1 MKSITWAAILLL
13 TLAISAQAQK
23 PNKKKDYLITIS
35 TEFGD
40 MELILFDETP
50 RHKENFVKLVNNKYY
65 NGTTF
70 HRIIDNFM
78 IQGGDPYSKDDDP
91 NNDGIGGPGYTLP
104 AEFSAGY
111 KHVFGS
117 LAAARQGDNINPK
130 KESSG
135 SQFYIVEN
143 RNGTPFLDGQYTV
156 FGQVVKGLEVI
167 EKIAVQPKGPS
178 DRPLKNISMT
188 LKAELLKKK
197 KITERTGY
205 QYPAAEKKKADK

>member
-13 TLAISAQAQK
+13 TMAISAQAQK

-205 QYPAAEKKKADK
+205 QFPAAEKKKADK

>member
-1 MKSITWAAILLL
+1 
-13 TLAISAQAQK
+13 
-23 PNKKKDYLITIS
+23 
-35 TEFGD
+35 
-40 MELILFDETP
+40 
-50 RHKENFVKLVNNKYY
+50 
-65 NGTTF
+65 
-70 HRIIDNFM
+70 M

-205 QYPAAEKKKADK
+205 QFPAAEKKKADK

>member
-13 TLAISAQAQK
+13 TMAISAQAQK